1 MPGRDRD
8 SLGPSEGYQSLR
20 WDGGVLW
27 VLDQR
32 ELPGETRYLQA
43 DTVDAVADAIRT
55 LAVRGAP
62 AIGAAAAYG
71 LAIAAA
77 PESRDELARVQARL
91 EQAAARLR
99 GTRPT
104 AVNLAWALDRVL
116 KAAEGAPSA
125 AELSHR
131 VLAEASAIA
140 DEDRR
145 INRALAQH
153 GQSVMPRRPSAVTVV
168 HHCNTGSLATVDY
181 GTALGVI
188 RAAHEAGQALFVLV
202 DETRPLLQGARLT
215 MWELQQLG
223 IPAALMVD
231 GAAAHQMRTRGVDL
245 CLVGADR
252 IAANGDTANKIGT
265 YQLALAAKAHG
276 VPFYVAAPTSTIDL
290 AMADG
295 SGMVIEERDG
305 DEVAVI
311 GGRRMAPPGAA
322 VLNPAFDVTPAALVA
337 GIITEVG
344 VLTPPYRD
352 ALAAA
357 VARSAAGGGAGR
369 VAAEGIR
376 G

>member
-1 MPGRDRD
+1 MSGDGSGAPT
-8 SLGPSEGYQSLR
+8 PGYQSLS
-20 WDGGVLW
+20 WDDGVLW

-32 ELPGETRYLQA
+32 LLPSETQYIRA
-43 DTVDAVADAIRT
+43 DAVEVVADAIRT

-71 LAIAAA
+71 LALAAA
-77 PESRDELARVQARL
+77 PAPGDDTPAVRERL
-91 EQAAARLR
+91 ERAAVLLR
-99 GTRPT
+99 STRPT

-116 KAAEGAPSA
+116 RSVAGEPSA
-125 AELSHR
+125 AALSQR
-131 VLAEASAIA
+131 VLAEAQALA
-140 DEDRR
+140 DDDRR
-145 INRALAQH
+145 INRALAEH
-153 GQSVMPRRPSAVTVV
+153 GRSVVPNRQGPVTVV

-188 RAAHEAGQALFVLV
+188 RAAHEAGQRLWVLV

-252 IAANGDTANKIGT
+252 IAANGDVANKIGT
-265 YQLALAAKAHG
+265 YQLALAAQAHG

-290 AMADG
+290 AMPTGD
-295 SGMVIEERDG
+295 SMVIEERAG
-305 DEVAVI
+305 DEVAVV
-311 GGRRMAPPGAA
+311 GGRRMAPDGVA
-322 VLNPAFDVTPAALVA
+322 VLNPAFDVTPAAFVA

-344 VLTPPYRD
+344 VIRPPYSD
-352 ALAAA
+352 SLAAA
-357 VARSAAGGGAGR
+357 VARAG
-369 VAAEGIR
+369 
-376 G
+376 

>member
-1 MPGRDRD
+1 MSASGGTTAHP
-8 SLGPSEGYQSLR
+8 GYQSLR
-20 WDGGVLW
+20 WDDGVLW

-32 ELPGETRYLQA
+32 RLPGDTRYIRA
-43 DTVDAVADAIRT
+43 DAVEVVADAIRT

-71 LAIAAA
+71 LALAAA
-77 PESRDELARVQARL
+77 PAPGDDAPAVRERL
-91 EQAAARLR
+91 ERAATLLR
-99 GTRPT
+99 ATRPT
-104 AVNLAWALDRVL
+104 AVNLAWAVDRVL
-116 KAAEGAPSA
+116 RLVAGEQAAAT
-125 AELSHR
+125 LSQR
-131 VLAEASAIA
+131 VLAEAEALA
-140 DEDRR
+140 DDDRR

-153 GQSVMPRRPSAVTVV
+153 GQSVIPTRPTPVTVI

-188 RAAHEAGQALFVLV
+188 RAAHEAGQRLWVLV

-252 IAANGDTANKIGT
+252 IAANGDVANKIGT
-265 YQLALAAKAHG
+265 YQLALAAQAHG

-290 AMADG
+290 ATATGDA
-295 SGMVIEERDG
+295 MVIEERDA
-305 DEVAVI
+305 DEVAVV
-311 GGRRMAPPGAA
+311 GGRRMAPEGVS
-322 VLNPAFDVTPAALVA
+322 VLNPAFDVTPATLVA

-344 VLTPPYRD
+344 VVRPPYAENL
-352 ALAAA
+352 ALAM
-357 VARSAAGGGAGR
+357 V
-369 VAAEGIR
+369 R
-376 G
+376 GKSSKVEA

>member
-1 MPGRDRD
+1 MSGVGAGPGA
-8 SLGPSEGYQSLR
+8 GYQSLR
-20 WDGGVLW
+20 WDDGILW

-32 ELPGETRYLQA
+32 RLPGETRYIRA
-43 DTVDAVADAIRT
+43 DAVAVVADAIRT

-71 LAIAAA
+71 LALAAA
-77 PESRDELARVQARL
+77 PAPGDDVAAVRERVER
-91 EQAAARLR
+91 AAVLLR
-99 GTRPT
+99 ATRPT
-104 AVNLAWALDRVL
+104 AVNLGWALDRVL
-116 KAAEGAPSA
+116 RSA
-125 AELSHR
+125 AGQPTAAALSER
-131 VLAEASAIA
+131 VLAEATAIA

-153 GQSVMPRRPSAVTVV
+153 GQAVLPRRSAPVTVV

-188 RAAHEAGQALFVLV
+188 RAAHEAGQNLLVLV

-252 IAANGDTANKIGT
+252 IAANGDVANKIGT

-276 VPFYVAAPTSTIDL
+276 VPFYVAAPLSTVDL
-290 AMADG
+290 TTPTGDA
-295 SGMVIEERDG
+295 MVIEERHP
-305 DEVAVI
+305 DEVAVV
-311 GGRRMAPPGAA
+311 GGRRMAPDGVA

-337 GIITEVG
+337 GIITEAG
-344 VLTPPYRD
+344 VVRPPYAESL
-352 ALAAA
+352 ALAMGRG
-357 VARSAAGGGAGR
+357 RSSKI
-369 VAAEGIR
+369 E
-376 G
+376 